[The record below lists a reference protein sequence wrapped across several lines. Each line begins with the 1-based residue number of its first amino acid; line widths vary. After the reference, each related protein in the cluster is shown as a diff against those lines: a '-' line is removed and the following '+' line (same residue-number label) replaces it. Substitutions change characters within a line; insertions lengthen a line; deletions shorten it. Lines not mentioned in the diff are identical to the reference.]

1 MQAEIRHGL
10 ERDRCNAVG
19 FALGCGV
26 AGLFFPRL
34 SLMLVGA
41 GARSVIA
48 AQDATDAVLA
58 I

>member
-1 MQAEIRHGL
+1 MTSAWRVTIMQAEIRHAL

-26 AGLFFPRL
+26 AGLFRRL

-41 GARSVIA
+41 GARSAIA
-48 AQDATDAVLA
+48 A
-58 I
+58 